1 MVVVIV
7 VVIISGG
14 GSGGTGGG
22 GGCWLLIGCEPL
34 AAAWLMFWVC
44 VCVNE
49 LMEHR
54 DLALKTKK

>member
-14 GSGGTGGG
+14 GSGGG

-34 AAAWLMFWVC
+34 AAGWLMFWVC
-44 VCVNE
+44 VCV
-49 LMEHR
+49 
-54 DLALKTKK
+54 